1 MEQND
6 LMNALEFV
14 GEDLVAEAKKPK
26 KKMKKNIVKAVAGLV
41 AASVAVSFFWGG
53 NTTINANYSSKYNKV
68 FGEFTAKSTVEL
80 LADKKENTCYS
91 PVSLFAAM
99 ALTAEA
105 TNGDTRQEI
114 LDAFG
119 VNSLDELEEMY
130 RTMAVDLDVD
140 YNPKPVDNGY
150 MMMTPVKTPAKITLC
165 NSLWINDSMLGENSD
180 EVIKRC
186 MKNMKC
192 EIFADGP
199 VDPVKV
205 NSWVSEN
212 TNGRIDNI
220 MDEDYSPAI
229 ALVNTLYYKAS
240 WTESYG
246 HEDDKFYPEKG
257 DEVTT
262 KFICSTE
269 ESLRYKE
276 CGEFTV
282 LEVPLQ
288 EGSMLLVLPR
298 KGKKLEKIM
307 REDVINAVISMSTN
321 DQMDRGYVNWSL
333 PEYEIEDEYSEKM
346 ISSLNNMGIETLF
359 GNNTWEIS
367 SGLNNSFVDICQ
379 RTYINVNK
387 KGVEAAAATAVS
399 AVYIGIEDEKK
410 IALEIKFDRPFMYVL
425 IKNGVPM
432 FIGTVYNPVE

>member
-119 VNSLDELEEMY
+119 VDSLDELEEMY
-130 RTMAVDLDVD
+130 RTMAVDLDVA
-140 YNPKPVDNGY
+140 YEPKPKDDNYSG
-150 MMMTPVKTPAKITLC
+150 PISLKTPAKITLC
-165 NSLWINDSMLGENSD
+165 NSLWINDSLLEDDSE

-199 VDPVKV
+199 VDPVEV
-205 NSWVSEN
+205 NRWVSEN
-212 TNGRIDNI
+212 TNGRIDKI
-220 MDEDYSPAI
+220 MSEGDSPRV

-240 WTESYG
+240 WNDPCDQK
-246 HEDDKFYPEKG
+246 EDVFYPEKG

-262 KFICSTE
+262 KFIGNNE
-269 ESLRYKE
+269 DYLKFKE
-276 CGEFTV
+276 CEGFTV
-282 LEVPLQ
+282 LDVPLQ
-288 EGSMLLVLPR
+288 EGSMMLVLPS

-307 REDVINAVISMSTN
+307 NEDVINAIISMSTN
-321 DQMDRGYVNWSL
+321 DEMDSGYVNWWV
-333 PEYEIEDEYSEKM
+333 PEYEIKDSYDGN
-346 ISSLNNMGIETLF
+346 ISGALKNMGIETLF
-359 GNNTWEIS
+359 GDNTWEIS
-367 SGLNNSFVDICQ
+367 SGLNGSIVDVSQ

-387 KGVEAAAATAVS
+387 KGVEAAAATTVFDAL
-399 AVYIGIEDEKK
+399 GIEDEKK